1 MTQFPLALP
10 TEQDH
15 LMTLSREGP
24 LFILHMHNRD
34 NRISPQFCQSVLRAL
49 QIIEDIFFQAD
60 DPVDM
65 ALITIGDDKFY
76 SNGLDLEYAL
86 AYPTFI
92 DTVLFMFKKLLTFCI
107 PTVAAINGHAFA
119 GGCMFAF
126 AHDYRVMRTDRGYI
140 CLNEVDLPSALAPG
154 MAAIVREKTTPKVYR
169 DMVLQARRLSARE
182 AFDEG
187 IVDLAVPKDEILSKA
202 KELALKWAPKA
213 KAGIVYKQLKEEMY
227 VDIVRQLG
235 VPFNRFASRL

>member
-1 MTQFPLALP
+1 
-10 TEQDH
+10 
-15 LMTLSREGP
+15 MTLSREGP

-65 ALITIGDDKFY
+65 ALVTIGDDKFY

-126 AHDYRVMRTDRGYI
+126 AHG
-140 CLNEVDLPSALAPG
+140 N
-154 MAAIVREKTTPKVYR
+154 
-169 DMVLQARRLSARE
+169 
-182 AFDEG
+182 
-187 IVDLAVPKDEILSKA
+187 ILV
-202 KELALKWAPKA
+202 
-213 KAGIVYKQLKEEMY
+213 IH
-227 VDIVRQLG
+227 
-235 VPFNRFASRL
+235 SR